1 MRELGWPDDAW
12 PQLWPL
18 FDAADIVVIGTPLW
32 LGEESSVCRRVIER
46 LYAMSGE
53 RFGHHDPVR
62 SIPSEDS

>member
-1 MRELGWPDDAW
+1 MRELGWPDDAC
-12 PQLWPL
+12 PELWPRIER
-18 FDAADIVVIGTPLW
+18 ADILVLGTPLW

-62 SIPSEDS
+62 SIPSGDS